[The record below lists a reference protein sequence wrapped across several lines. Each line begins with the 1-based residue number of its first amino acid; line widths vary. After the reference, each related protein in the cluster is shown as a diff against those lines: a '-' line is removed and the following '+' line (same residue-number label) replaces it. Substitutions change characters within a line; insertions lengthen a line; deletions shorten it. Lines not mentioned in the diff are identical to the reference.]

1 MKAAH
6 TLQSSLTHLLL
17 SALVVAA
24 YLLIVSGAA
33 LLIVG
38 LDVDIHPI
46 LLGLMVFIL
55 AVGLIPIR
63 NRIQDYID
71 AVHEWNPRRSPLQN
85 FPTYGIELSKDT
97 DVQTT
102 ARNFQRV
109 VAQSFSPS
117 LIHLFIYDPACNQ
130 YTAMPYTGE
139 RPSSDLRYPPQ
150 APLVQYLHANNT
162 PFEVSG
168 KKSLPDELKGEQA
181 RFALLDAVLFVP
193 LPGQKDL
200 VGWLALGPRK
210 RRGGYNPQDLARLES
225 LCGQAA
231 VAIERSQ
238 VITNLERRVREMD
251 VLTRIAQGVNITLEF
266 DNILELIY
274 AQTNLV
280 IPALDF
286 RITLRNPI
294 DGKFFHAFFLED
306 DERMAHNENINIPD
320 RSGLE
325 EIVIQNQQAI
335 ITSDYSAECRKDGVY
350 PNSPGVYAW
359 MGVPLNAGSE
369 TIGAI
374 SLGSRDPAI
383 IYVTRQSEILQAIS
397 DLAAG
402 AIVKTQLLSES
413 ERRAR
418 QLAKLNEVGR
428 SLTSTLELNPLLKRI
443 MNSAVEILNC
453 EAGSLIMIDENTR
466 ELVFKVTVGSTAS
479 DISDT
484 RLPPGTGR
492 VGQVA
497 ETGQPVILNHTEDM
511 QNWIDEADQQTG
523 FLTRDYLAV
532 PMKVKEATIGV
543 IEVINKLDGAPFT
556 QDDLEVLSTFTSQA
570 AISVENARLYTH
582 TDEALSA
589 RLEEM
594 SVMQRIDRDL
604 NASLDADRTMRITL
618 DWSLNYTN
626 TEAGLIGFIDK
637 GENPETTRVQ
647 VIASSGFVDINFI
660 RPSKM
665 KTVDT
670 QKSVDIN
677 EMLAVISAI
686 SEGQP
691 ILSKHGNSQYPQ
703 LTGAGEIAGSIRNV
717 ADKQFLQENT
727 RSQVVIPIRRKTDVI
742 GLILLESQAEDNFTE
757 DAVTFLTRLSDHA
770 AIAISN
776 ALLYAD
782 LQTANIAKSEFVSL
796 VSHELKTP
804 MTSIRGYTDLLAQES
819 VGSVNEIQLN
829 FLNTI
834 RSNVNRMANLVSD
847 LTDVSR
853 IEAGRMRLE
862 FGSVSL
868 ANIIEEVTNSVQ
880 AQLADKDHTLNVDFP
895 ENIPN
900 VWGDN
905 NRIIQVMNNLLSNAI
920 KYTPQHG
927 KIRVSC
933 QVTENSWDTEGAP
946 QVILVSV
953 NDSGFGISPE
963 DNSRIFH
970 KFFRSGDQNVRD
982 VPGTGLGL
990 NITRHL
996 VEMQGGQI
1004 WFDSEHGKGSTFYF
1018 TIPVSATD

>member
-1 MKAAH
+1 MKASNP
-6 TLQSSLTHLLL
+6 LQRPLTHRLL
-17 SALVVAA
+17 STLAVAA

-33 LLIVG
+33 LLLVG
-38 LDVDIHPI
+38 LDVEIHPI
-46 LLGLMVFIL
+46 LLGLMIFIL
-55 AVGLIPIR
+55 AVGLFPIR
-63 NRIQDYID
+63 NRIQDTID
-71 AVHEWNPRRSPLQN
+71 AVHTWNPRRSAPQN
-85 FPTYGIELSKDT
+85 SHTSGIHLSIDT
-97 DVQTT
+97 DAQTT
-102 ARNFQRV
+102 ARNFQRM

-117 LIHLFIYDPACNQ
+117 LMHLFVYDPTCNQ
-130 YTAMPYTGE
+130 YTAVPNTDE

-150 APLVQYLHANNT
+150 SPLVQYLHAKNK
-162 PFEVSG
+162 PFEISG
-168 KKSLPDELKGEQA
+168 VKSLPDELMDEHV
-181 RFALLDAVLFVP
+181 RIALLGAVLLIP

-210 RRGGYNPQDLARLES
+210 RLGGYNPQDLARLES

-280 IPALDF
+280 IPAIDF

-306 DERMAHNENINIPD
+306 DERMAHNENINIPT
-320 RSGLE
+320 RNGLE

-335 ITSDYSAECRKDGVY
+335 ITPDYSAECRKYGVY
-350 PNSPGVYAW
+350 PNSPGIYAW

-374 SLGSRDPAI
+374 SLGSRDPAT

-428 SLTSTLELNPLLKRI
+428 SLTSTLELNPLLNRI

-466 ELVFKVTVGSTAS
+466 ELVFKVTVGPTAS

-497 ETGQPVILNHTEDM
+497 ETGQPVILNNTEDL

-532 PMKVKEATIGV
+532 PMKVKETTIGV

-594 SVMQRIDRDL
+594 SVMQRIDREL
-604 NASLDADRTMRITL
+604 NASLDAERTMRITL
-618 DWSLNYTN
+618 DWSLSYTN
-626 TEAGLIGFIDK
+626 TEAGLIGFIEK
-637 GENPETTRVQ
+637 GENPELTRVQ
-647 VIASSGFVDINFI
+647 VISSSGFGDTYFNK
-660 RPSKM
+660 PSKM
-665 KTVDT
+665 KAADNE
-670 QKSVDIN
+670 KSIDII
-677 EMLAVISAI
+677 EIPAVISAI
-686 SEGQP
+686 DDGQP
-691 ILSKHGNSQYPQ
+691 TLSRRGNSQFPL
-703 LTGAGEIAGSIRNV
+703 LTGEEGIRGSLINL
-717 ADKQFLQENT
+717 ADTIFLQEKS

-742 GLILLESQAEDNFTE
+742 GLILLESQEKENFTE

-819 VGSVNEIQLN
+819 VGPVNEIQLN

-868 ANIIEEVTNSVQ
+868 TNIIEEVSNSVQ
-880 AQLADKDHTLNVDFP
+880 AQLADKEHTLKVDIP
-895 ENIPN
+895 ENLPN
-900 VWGDN
+900 VWGDY

-927 KIRVSC
+927 KIRITC

-953 NDSGFGISPE
+953 NDSGFGISSE
-963 DNSRIFH
+963 DNSKIFH

>member
-1 MKAAH
+1 MKAANP
-6 TLQSSLTHLLL
+6 LQRPLTHRLL
-17 SALVVAA
+17 STLAVAA

-33 LLIVG
+33 LLLVG
-38 LDVDIHPI
+38 LDAEIHPI
-46 LLGLMVFIL
+46 LLGLMIFIL
-55 AVGLIPIR
+55 AVGLFPIR
-63 NRIQDYID
+63 NRIQDTID
-71 AVHEWNPRRSPLQN
+71 AVHTWNPRRSALQN
-85 FPTYGIELSKDT
+85 SHTSGIELSIDT
-97 DVQTT
+97 DAQTT

-109 VAQSFSPS
+109 VAQSYSPS
-117 LIHLFIYDPACNQ
+117 LMHLFIYDPNCNQ
-130 YTAMPYTGE
+130 YTAVPNTDE

-150 APLVQYLHANNT
+150 SPLVQYLHANNK
-162 PFEVSG
+162 PFEISG
-168 KKSLPDELKGEQA
+168 VKSLPDELMDEQA
-181 RFALLDAVLFVP
+181 RIALLGAVLLMP

-210 RRGGYNPQDLARLES
+210 RLGGYNPQDLARLES

-231 VAIERSQ
+231 LAIERSQ

-280 IPALDF
+280 IPAIDF

-294 DGKFFHAFFLED
+294 DGKLFHAFFLED
-306 DERMAHNENINIPD
+306 DERMAHNENINIPT
-320 RSGLE
+320 RNGLE

-335 ITSDYSAECRKDGVY
+335 ITPDYSAECRKYGVY
-350 PNSPGVYAW
+350 PNSPGIYAW

-428 SLTSTLELNPLLKRI
+428 SLTSTLELNPLLNRI

-453 EAGSLIMIDENTR
+453 EAGSLIMIDENTQ

-497 ETGQPVILNHTEDM
+497 ETGQPVILNNTEDM

-532 PMKVKEATIGV
+532 PMKVKETTIGV

-594 SVMQRIDRDL
+594 SVMQRIDREL
-604 NASLDADRTMRITL
+604 NASLDAERTMRITL
-618 DWSLNYTN
+618 DWSLSYTN
-626 TEAGLIGFIDK
+626 TEAGLIGFIEK
-637 GENPETTRVQ
+637 GENPELTRVQ
-647 VIASSGFVDINFI
+647 VISSSGFGDTNFNK
-660 RPSKM
+660 PSKM
-665 KTVDT
+665 KAADNE
-670 QKSVDIN
+670 KSVEII
-677 EMLAVISAI
+677 EIPTVISAI
-686 SEGQP
+686 DDGQP
-691 ILSKHGNSQYPQ
+691 TLSRRGNSQFP
-703 LTGAGEIAGSIRNV
+703 LITGEEGIRGSLINL
-717 ADKQFLQENT
+717 ADTVFLQEKS

-742 GLILLESQAEDNFTE
+742 GLILLESLEEDNFTE

-782 LQTANIAKSEFVSL
+782 LQSANIAKSEFVSL

-819 VGSVNEIQLN
+819 VGPVNEIQLN

-868 ANIIEEVTNSVQ
+868 TNIIAEVSNSVQ
-880 AQLADKDHTLNVDFP
+880 AQLADKEHALKVDIP
-895 ENIPN
+895 ENLPN
-900 VWGDN
+900 VWGDY

-927 KIRVSC
+927 KIRVTC

-953 NDSGFGISPE
+953 NDSGFGISSE
-963 DNSRIFH
+963 DNSKIFH